1 MALVVPIVTI
11 WGQTV
16 ADGRCHRY
24 DRQRVRLPLSQ
35 WALWLSPIIR
45 YLSLWAQ

>member
-24 DRQRVRLPLSQ
+24 DRQHVRLPLSQ
-35 WALWLSPIIR
+35 LGAVVAPIIR
-45 YLSLWAQ
+45 YLSLSAQ